1 MMTAPQII
9 RTPSGEELVVIPRA
23 EYEALVAAVADAE
36 EDVADAAIYDAR
48 KKDLAQGRDIALPV
62 EVSQSIL
69 RGDSLLK
76 ALRKWRNLTQI
87 ELAQATGLGQ
97 GYISDLESQRR
108 GGTTETLNAIAK
120 ALDVDPSWLVRE

>member
-1 MMTAPQII
+1 MTAPQII

>member
-1 MMTAPQII
+1 MTAPQII

-36 EDVADAAIYDAR
+36 EEVADAAIYDAR